1 MKLLDSIA
9 TEAASIIAVRRDIHA
24 HPELCFQEQRT
35 ADVVAGKLAEILG
48 AEKLIMLTNTPGVL
62 DKNGE
67 LLTGLTPKQI
77 DDLLKHDLAF
87 SCHHVICCG
96 ATIL

>member
-35 ADVVAGKLAEILG
+35 ADVVAGKLTEWGIRSAPRHGHHRRGRCVIQ
-48 AEKLIMLTNTPGVL
+48 
-62 DKNGE
+62 NGN
-67 LLTGLTPKQI
+67 
-77 DDLLKHDLAF
+77 
-87 SCHHVICCG
+87 
-96 ATIL
+96 